1 MDDPFNFR
9 VHGIDDLINNG
20 LCLVYPHRT
29 YPEAATIP
37 VNSVKKI
44 FQYFL
49 GLRYMDEAI

>member
-1 MDDPFNFR
+1 VDDPFNFR
-9 VHGIDDLINNG
+9 VHGIDDLINPG